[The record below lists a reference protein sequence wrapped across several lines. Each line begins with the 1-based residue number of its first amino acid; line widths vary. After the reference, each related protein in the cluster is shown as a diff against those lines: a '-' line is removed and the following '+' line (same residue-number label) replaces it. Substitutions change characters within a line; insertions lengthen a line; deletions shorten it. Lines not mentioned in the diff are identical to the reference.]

1 MRFDFHV
8 HALLSRAIPFKLL
21 DLKAMVAQG
30 KSRGLD
36 GFALTEHINAPGY
49 WNTYE
54 LMRETY
60 PYHDGIYEIEPGFY
74 VINGAEISLM
84 HGGDLIALGQPEAIK
99 RIDAKLR
106 LSKGYRPPL
115 PDLLRVVPEDVVLIG
130 AHPFRPMG
138 GLLKFDQA
146 CLKRL
151 TALEVNGKDITIAA
165 QVREV
170 ADDLG
175 LALVGGSDAHYWP
188 QVGIS
193 STILP
198 INQPDISEIKSA
210 ILGGTAEVWCA
221 RDGARVVEMCN
232 AYKRRIKEEFGLPR
246 SVNKVRQLQL
256 TLGG

>member
-21 DLKAMVAQG
+21 DLNAMVAQG
-30 KSRGLD
+30 KLRGLD

-49 WNTYE
+49 WSIYE
-54 LMRETY
+54 LLRETY
-60 PYHDGIYEIEPGFY
+60 LYKDGIYEIEPGFCI
-74 VINGAEISLM
+74 INGAEISLM
-84 HGGDLIALGQPEAIK
+84 HGGDLIALGEPESIR
-99 RIDAKLR
+99 RIDMKLK
-106 LSKGYRPPL
+106 LSKGFRPSL
-115 PDLLRVVPEDVVLIG
+115 PDLLRAVPQDIVLIG

-138 GLLKFDQA
+138 GLLKFDQG

-151 TALEVNGKDITIAA
+151 TAIEVNGKDIAMA
-165 QVREV
+165 DQVREV

-198 INQPDISEIKSA
+198 IDQPDIGKMKEA

-221 RDGARVVEMCN
+221 QDANRVVEMCN

-246 SVNKVRQLQL
+246 SANKVRQLQL
-256 TLGG
+256 TFN